1 MALHLSAAGAVLVL
15 LLSSPPA
22 AQSAS
27 VPFWGDRE
35 SQPVTTDP
43 SALKPGQ
50 WVWAPGLS
58 PEGPITVLVSIDE
71 QRAFVYRNGVRV
83 GYTTVSTGRQGY
95 DTPTGVFTVL
105 QKDAAHRSTI
115 YNSAPMPYMERLTWG
130 GVALHAGGLPGYPSS
145 HGCVHLPSQ
154 FAQDLFAVSPM
165 GMTVV
170 ITKRALELSSVK
182 EGPLLAPISAASG
195 AEIGVPPLAA
205 PEAWRWTPEASPAGP
220 ISIVLSTADL
230 RLLVMRNGVEIGR
243 SRITLADP
251 ARPLG
256 SHVFVLKDENQWMS
270 VGLPGSG
277 GEVGRP
283 LGEADQARVNIPPE
297 FRKLATS
304 LLEPG
309 ATLVVTDQPI
319 LPATTGVPLSIMNA
333 DPPGHPGP

>member
-1 MALHLSAAGAVLVL
+1 MALHLSAARALFAL
-15 LLSSPPA
+15 LLSAPLA
-22 AQSAS
+22 AESAS
-27 VPFWGDRE
+27 VPFWGDRD
-35 SQPVTTDP
+35 SQPATTDA

-71 QRAFVYRNGVRV
+71 QRAYVYRNGVRV
-83 GYTTVSTGRQGY
+83 GYTTVSTGRPGH

-105 QKDAAHRSTI
+105 QKDATHRSTI

-130 GVALHAGGLPGYPSS
+130 GVALHAGGLPGYPTS

-154 FAQDLFAVSPM
+154 FAQDLFAISPM

-170 ITKRALELSSVK
+170 ITKHAPEPVTANA
-182 EGPLLAPISAASG
+182 GPLLAPFSAATG
-195 AEIGVPPLAA
+195 AETGAPPLAA
-205 PEAWRWTPEASPAGP
+205 PQAWRWTPEASPSGP

-251 ARPLG
+251 SRPLG
-256 SHVFVLKDENQWMS
+256 SHVFVLKGEGQWLS
-270 VGLPGSG
+270 VGIPGTG

-283 LGEADQARVNIPPE
+283 LSDSEQGRVNIPPE
-297 FRKLATS
+297 FRKLATA

-333 DPPGHPGP
+333 DPPGHAGP

>member
-1 MALHLSAAGAVLVL
+1 MALHLSAARALVVL
-15 LLSSPPA
+15 LLSAPLEA
-22 AQSAS
+22 ESAS
-27 VPFWGDRE
+27 VSFWGDRE
-35 SQPVTTDP
+35 SQPATTDP
-43 SALKPGQ
+43 SGLKPGQ

-83 GYTTVSTGRQGY
+83 GFTTVSTGREGH

-105 QKDAAHRSTI
+105 QKDAAHRSTL

-154 FAQDLFAVSPM
+154 FAQDLFAISPM

-170 ITKRALELSSVK
+170 ITNRALELAAVM
-182 EGPLLAPISAASG
+182 EGPLLAPISAATG
-195 AEIGVPPLAA
+195 ADVGVPPLAA
-205 PEAWRWTPEASPAGP
+205 PEAWRWTPEASPSGP
-220 ISIVLSTADL
+220 VSILLSTADL

-251 ARPLG
+251 TRSLG
-256 SHVFVLKDENQWMS
+256 SHVFVLKGEGQWIA
-270 VGLPGSG
+270 VGLPGAG

-283 LGEADQARVNIPPE
+283 LTDADQARVNIPPD
-297 FRKLATS
+297 FRKLAGS
-304 LLEPG
+304 MLEPG
-309 ATLVVTDQPI
+309 TTLVVTDQPI

-333 DPPGHPGP
+333 DPPGHAGP